1 MKKIFLFLLV
11 NLLLSNVFCQDIF
24 IGQTKENV
32 EKSLK
37 SDNRQ
42 IVVENEMITEKKYTF
57 HNYQFDIISYI
68 FKENKL
74 ALIALV
80 DYYEKAEY
88 KNKEIDFFK
97 LSYEL
102 KQSYTLLKYKTKFL
116 DYDKLFQF
124 RHTFDDSIYYILTIR
139 YNKNLKLCETVLRF
153 ESSNE

>member
-1 MKKIFLFLLV
+1 MKKIYFFLLL
-11 NLLLSNVFCQDIF
+11 NFIFSNAICQDIF

-42 IVVENEMITEKKYTF
+42 IVVENDMITEKNYTF
-57 HNYQFDIISYI
+57 HNYQFDVISYI

-88 KNKEIDFFK
+88 KNKEIDFYASVK
-97 LSYEL
+97 
-102 KQSYTLLKYKTKFL
+102 
-116 DYDKLFQF
+116 
-124 RHTFDDSIYYILTIR
+124 I
-139 YNKNLKLCETVLRF
+139 
-153 ESSNE
+153 

>member
-1 MKKIFLFLLV
+1 M
-11 NLLLSNVFCQDIF
+11 
-24 IGQTKENV
+24 

-42 IVVENEMITEKKYTF
+42 IVVENDMITEKNYTF
-57 HNYQFDIISYI
+57 HNYQFDVISYI

-97 LSYEL
+97 LFYEL
-102 KQSYTLLKYKTKFL
+102 KQSYALLKYKTKFL
-116 DYDKLFQF
+116 DYDRIFQF
-124 RHTFDDSIYYILTIR
+124 RHTFDNSIYYILTIR
-139 YNKNLKLCETVLRF
+139 YNKNIKLCETVLRF
-153 ESSNE
+153 ESSIE